1 MANEHTIWT
10 FLLAQGLHEP
20 ACFGLMGNLR
30 AESGLNPINMENSY
44 EKKLG
49 FTDQTYTAAVD
60 GGAYL
65 NFSTD
70 RCGYGLAQWTS
81 GNRKAGLLDYAKR
94 TGRSIGNI
102 TMQLEYLMLE
112 LNGAYKGVLNGI
124 QAAGTIREASDIVLT
139 RFEVPANQSEA
150 VKQQRAALGEDIYKQ
165 YLIENGRLSGNG
177 NPYNVPTKNLRYN
190 SRGNDVRWLQFE
202 LNRHGY
208 HLVVDGIWGPAT
220 DEAVKAF
227 QADNP
232 PLAVDGIVGPAT
244 RAKLVE

>member
-10 FLLAQGLHEP
+10 YLFSQGLQEP
-20 ACFGLMGNLR
+20 AVFGLMGNLR

-44 EKKLG
+44 EKRLG
-49 FTDQTYTAAVD
+49 FNDQTYTAAVD

-65 NFSTD
+65 NFGTD

-81 GNRKAGLLDYAKR
+81 EGRKKGLLDYAKR

-102 TMQLEYLMLE
+102 TMQLEYLMIE

-124 QAAGTIREASDIVLT
+124 KAAKTIREASDIVLT
-139 RFEVPANQSEA
+139 KFEIPANQSEA
-150 VKQQRAALGEDIYKQ
+150 VKQQRAALGEDIYNQ
-165 YLIENGRLSGNG
+165 YLIESGRQSGNG
-177 NPYNVPTKNLRYN
+177 NPYNVPTKNLRYK
-190 SRGNDVRWLQFE
+190 SKGNDVRWLQVE

-208 HLVVDGIWGPAT
+208 HLVVDGIWGDKT
-220 DEAVKAF
+220 EEAVRAF

-244 RAKLVE
+244 RAKLGG